1 MFAAAAPPPPLS
13 TTTTTTNTANKG
25 ATNTPSTTIISGH
38 SDIIH
43 DAKMDFY
50 GIRLATASSDKTI
63 KIFSVQP
70 NKENKLMATLSGH
83 EGPVWQVSWSHPKF
97 GSLLASCSY
106 DGKVIVWKEEGSK
119 FLKAKEFTF
128 SQNNNGSPLVGA
140 LSGVSSVQPSPQPP
154 ITNTR
159 GSSISSISWAPHEM
173 GPMLAI
179 ACSDG
184 KCALLS
190 FVAEEGKW
198 CSKEW
203 NAHQIG
209 SNSCSWGPVT
219 TVNNGESDV
228 VSNPFALLA
237 TSGCD
242 NVVKVWNTLSLDDGP
257 IHSLSGHS
265 DWVRDCCWINNDCI
279 VSASQDRTVNVWNFS
294 KHSNSW
300 THYPLKSGET
310 FHDALWAVEWDSAS
324 KILAVA
330 CGDGRISL
338 WKEDIVVSA
347 KDGDDDGRNGGSQIS
362 NDSQSK
368 WVCVGNVEN

>member
-1 MFAAAAPPPPLS
+1 MFAAPPLS
-13 TTTTTTNTANKG
+13 TTTTTTATATKST
-25 ATNTPSTTIISGH
+25 TNTPSTTIISGH

-50 GIRLATASSDKTI
+50 GIRLATASSDRTI

-70 NKENKLMATLSGH
+70 NKENKLLATLSGH

-128 SQNNNGSPLVGA
+128 SENINGSPSVGA
-140 LSGVSSVQPSPQPP
+140 VDALNAPPP

-159 GSSISSISWAPHEM
+159 GASISSISWAPHEM
-173 GPMLAI
+173 GPVLAI

-190 FVAEEGKW
+190 FVAEGKW

-219 TVNNGESDV
+219 TVNDGESG
-228 VSNPFALLA
+228 VSKSSALLA

-265 DWVRDCCWINNDCI
+265 DWVRDCCWMDTDCI

-294 KHSNSW
+294 KHSGAW
-300 THYPLKSGET
+300 THYPLKGGET
-310 FHDALWAVEWDSAS
+310 FHDALWAVEWDPAS

-330 CGDGRISL
+330 CGDGRVSL
-338 WKEDIVVSA
+338 WKEDIALNANDDRQNVSA
-347 KDGDDDGRNGGSQIS
+347 Q
-362 NDSQSK
+362 NDNDNQNN